1 MNKFIKREIKYHT
14 VGKFKRHVFHTIILM
29 IIAVSISLLSGC
41 NYYDI
46 DDVWGENLSS
56 TEETSYIDTTEDLS
70 DVYDYDI
77 VETEHT
83 ETDTPTV
90 SDSEIPKYNGN
101 LSIQINNNVPNLN
114 IEDASNGTFI
124 RLSELDSLG
133 RCGVAYMCAGEE
145 TLPTGE
151 RGEIGHVK
159 PSGWHTVK
167 YPDIIPDRYL
177 YNRSHLL
184 MWALSGLNS
193 DERNLITGTR
203 MLNADSDNGMLH
215 YETLVLDYIKETGNH
230 VLYKVEP
237 YFRDDELVARGV
249 HMQALSVEDKGI
261 SFNVFIYNVQNGIEI
276 DYKTGE
282 SWVSE

>member
-46 DDVWGENLSS
+46 DDVWGENLLS

-124 RLSELDSLG
+124 RLSELDSL
-133 RCGVAYMCAGEE
+133 
-145 TLPTGE
+145 
-151 RGEIGHVK
+151 
-159 PSGWHTVK
+159 
-167 YPDIIPDRYL
+167 
-177 YNRSHLL
+177 
-184 MWALSGLNS
+184 
-193 DERNLITGTR
+193 
-203 MLNADSDNGMLH
+203 
-215 YETLVLDYIKETGNH
+215 
-230 VLYKVEP
+230 
-237 YFRDDELVARGV
+237 
-249 HMQALSVEDKGI
+249 
-261 SFNVFIYNVQNGIEI
+261 
-276 DYKTGE
+276 
-282 SWVSE
+282 